1 MKIVNF
7 RSQNWSL
14 RYIIAIFPLQ
24 FGFVNFR
31 DEIITF
37 SRFFQI
43 FKLICRTSINILKF
57 VKKSNTCQT
66 ENPKP
71 FSIYLSYTSIG
82 TWIKFA
88 KLQNILANR
97 QQTPTI
103 FPGIFCTNQKPRL
116 KFPPIRISRGHTEL
130 LGRFLVFL
138 DMSSVLGYQSTWSA
152 DLSRAC

>member
-1 MKIVNF
+1 MRYF
-7 RSQNWSL
+7 HYSL
-14 RYIIAIFPLQ
+14 GLSTLETKFLH
-24 FGFVNFR
+24 FH
-31 DEIITF
+31 D
-37 SRFFQI
+37 FFFI
-43 FKLICRTSINILKF
+43 FKLICRTSLHILKF

-71 FSIYLSYTSIG
+71 FSIYLCYASIG

-88 KLQNILANR
+88 KLQNILANN

-103 FPGIFCTNQKPRL
+103 FPGIFCTYQKPRL